1 MILKA
6 PWMLALLL
14 ILPIIGKLLAR
25 AVRLQNEAAKKLRGE
40 KKVSKHWKQS
50 IAMQLGV
57 LSTLIL
63 ALTQPVWNPHP
74 GPAGMQGRDLV
85 IALDISRS
93 MLASDV
99 FPSRLDAA
107 KIAVFESLDH
117 LHGQRVGLITFAG
130 TASVRVPLTLDH
142 NFVRY
147 MLDRAQPSDADVG
160 STALQSAIEKAI
172 DIAFKES
179 KQGQQDLIILT
190 DGEDYLSN
198 IKKTAE
204 ELHDC
209 GARVLIIGIGDPM
222 AGAKIPDIGNTN
234 TWMKYKGTDVVTRL
248 DDLTMTQLAEGSPNV
263 TYFPA
268 RTRPFDLI
276 SIYRQMLTD
285 TQSLPATDSGQT
297 VYTEG
302 YPLLIALALL
312 LWIYPLVKRRIL
324 VVLTALL
331 IAGCSPQFQTLE
343 KDFLKRMETGHTLWA
358 DAQTP
363 IGTDPRA
370 ALVQLTN
377 AREEFLRA
385 AMILPGNE
393 QAAQQIAGVSA
404 QIHTVEQ
411 AIQEQEKAEENLQKR
426 LKEAVA
432 LLKELTKRQT
442 LLSRRSQK
450 LLRKRPPAPP
460 EEKEAAATPARS
472 EQTSIGEGTGT
483 VLQTVTEVQSI
494 IQKMLAAAY
503 STGKTL
509 PPTEFDQAADKLK
522 AADESQQSTITSLS
536 PEALNW
542 PAANSSLLTATR
554 RMQEALALL
563 ADQSKGNNSDDESQ
577 EGDQFDQ
584 NDEGNMEWDESSQ
597 DSNLSMPIRSKN
609 FKTSLD
615 SRSLPTPN
623 YTAEEI
629 MKEEAANMEKRAQ
642 QKSSHAGANV
652 EKNW

>member
-1 MILKA
+1 M
-6 PWMLALLL
+6 
-14 ILPIIGKLLAR
+14 
-25 AVRLQNEAAKKLRGE
+25 
-40 KKVSKHWKQS
+40 
-50 IAMQLGV
+50 
-57 LSTLIL
+57 
-63 ALTQPVWNPHP
+63 
-74 GPAGMQGRDLV
+74 
-85 IALDISRS
+85 
-93 MLASDV
+93 
-99 FPSRLDAA
+99 
-107 KIAVFESLDH
+107 
-117 LHGQRVGLITFAG
+117 
-130 TASVRVPLTLDH
+130 
-142 NFVRY
+142 
-147 MLDRAQPSDADVG
+147 
-160 STALQSAIEKAI
+160 
-172 DIAFKES
+172 
-179 KQGQQDLIILT
+179 
-190 DGEDYLSN
+190 
-198 IKKTAE
+198 
-204 ELHDC
+204 
-209 GARVLIIGIGDPM
+209 
-222 AGAKIPDIGNTN
+222 
-234 TWMKYKGTDVVTRL
+234 
-248 DDLTMTQLAEGSPNV
+248 
-263 TYFPA
+263 
-268 RTRPFDLI
+268 
-276 SIYRQMLTD
+276 
-285 TQSLPATDSGQT
+285 
-297 VYTEG
+297 
-302 YPLLIALALL
+302 
-312 LWIYPLVKRRIL
+312 
-324 VVLTALL
+324 
-331 IAGCSPQFQTLE
+331 E